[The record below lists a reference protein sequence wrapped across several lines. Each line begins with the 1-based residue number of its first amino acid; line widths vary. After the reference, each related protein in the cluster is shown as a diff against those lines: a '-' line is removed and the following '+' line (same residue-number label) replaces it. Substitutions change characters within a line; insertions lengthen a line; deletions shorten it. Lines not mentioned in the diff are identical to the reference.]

1 MGRACGWNYDCH
13 FQTYILFILPFLLY
27 YYYIVA
33 LVFQLLFLLFCFF
46 ALSTGPAAAVLFDQ
60 QEVLANKMDTFFG
73 LFLLCTWI
81 GVATL
86 AAVITP
92 PPRNL
97 NFRPFP
103 LTEMARQHVS
113 NHRLD
118 IHDNRQTSKKNKPV
132 TCFKNKIK

>member
-1 MGRACGWNYDCH
+1 MELR
-13 FQTYILFILPFLLY
+13 LPFSDLYTIYTTFSVILLLY
-27 YYYIVA
+27 SSPCVSTS
-33 LVFQLLFLLFCFF
+33 FF
-46 ALSTGPAAAVLFDQ
+46 ALLALLSTGPAAAVLFDQ

>member
-1 MGRACGWNYDCH
+1 LCFN
-13 FQTYILFILPFLLY
+13 FF
-27 YYYIVA
+27 
-33 LVFQLLFLLFCFF
+33 FCSFGF
-46 ALSTGPAAAVLFDQ
+46 STGPAAAVLFDQ

-86 AAVITP
+86 AAVITL

-103 LTEMARQHVS
+103 LTEMARQHVC

-118 IHDNRQTSKKNKPV
+118 IHDNRQTSRKKQ
-132 TCFKNKIK
+132 TGHLF